1 MKLQYKLM
9 LLICSLLFIV
19 VVAIGSQFQM
29 MQANSLKE
37 QTGLRALHVAE
48 TVAAMPDLR
57 EAFSQPQPWKIIQP
71 IAEKVRI
78 KTGAEFVVVGNRE
91 GVRYSHPVP
100 ERIGKGMVGGDN
112 QPVLEGHSIISEAQG
127 SLGRSLRGKAPIF
140 DDQGKVIGIVS
151 VGFMIEDIEQEA
163 VASRQKIMLL
173 AAITLLI
180 GILGA
185 MLIAYSVK
193 RSIFG
198 LEPKEI
204 SRLYQEKWA
213 ILESIREGILAIN
226 TQGIITMA
234 NQTAVKLIGYPEKTD
249 ITGWSILD
257 IIPNSRLIEV
267 TRAGVAEYDQQM
279 VIGDNVVVVNRLPI
293 LDHKGRIIGAV
304 SSFRSK
310 SELYRLTE
318 EVTQVRKYAEAL
330 RAQTHEFS
338 NKLYM
343 ISGLIQLE
351 SYQEAIEIITRE
363 SNVQQ
368 NLIQFIMKEIPD
380 PMIGGLLIGKFNRAN
395 ELKVNFMIDREST
408 FRDIPK
414 SIDRND
420 VVTIIGNLLDNAMD
434 AVMESTST
442 DKQVSAFFTDIGDDL
457 IIEVE
462 DNGVGIPE
470 EDAEKIF
477 ELGYST
483 KGKHDRGFGLALVK
497 QAISQLQGYITFSRN
512 TSGTG
517 GTLFTV
523 VIPKQAGKDGDL
535 KYAGG
540 TIST

>member
-19 VVAIGSQFQM
+19 ILVIGFISQI
-29 MQANSLKE
+29 MQANTLKE
-37 QTGLRALHVAE
+37 QIGLRALNVAE
-48 TVAAMPDLR
+48 TVAAIPEIR
-57 EAFSQPQPWKIIQP
+57 EAFRQPEPSRIIQP
-71 IAEKVRI
+71 IAERVRI
-78 KTGAEFVVVGNRE
+78 KTGAQFVVVGNRE
-91 GVRYSHPVP
+91 GVRYSHPIP
-100 ERIGKGMVGGDN
+100 DRIGKGMVGGDN
-112 QPVLEGHSIISEAQG
+112 QPVLAGHSIISEADG
-127 SLGRSLRGKAPIF
+127 SLGRSLRGKAPIL

-151 VGFMIEDIEQEA
+151 VGFLIEDIEQEA
-163 VASRQKIMLL
+163 IPSRQKIILIG
-173 AAITLLI
+173 AVTLLV
-180 GILGA
+180 GIIGA

-204 SRLYQEKWA
+204 SRLYQEKEA

-234 NQTAVKLIGYPEKTD
+234 NQTALKIIGCSEEAD
-249 ITGWSILD
+249 ITGKSILD
-257 IIPNSRLIEV
+257 IIPNSRLLEV
-267 TRAGVAEYDQQM
+267 TRSGKAEYDQEM

-293 LDHKGRIIGAV
+293 LDHKSRIIGAV
-304 SSFRSK
+304 SSFRNK

-351 SYQEAIEIITRE
+351 SYQEAVEIITQE

-395 ELKVNFMIDREST
+395 ELKVSLTIDREST

-414 SIDRND
+414 HLDRNSL
-420 VVTIIGNLLDNAMD
+420 VTIIGNLLDNAMD
-434 AVMESTST
+434 AVLESDSSE
-442 DKQVSAFFTDIGDDL
+442 KQVTAFFTDLGDDL
-457 IIEVE
+457 IIEIE
-462 DNGVGIPE
+462 DNGIGIRD
-470 EDAEKIF
+470 EDADKIF

-483 KGKHDRGFGLALVK
+483 KGQHDRGYGLALVK
-497 QAISQLQGYITFSRN
+497 QAVTQLQGYVTFSRSS
-512 TSGTG
+512 TGMG
-517 GTLFTV
+517 GTLFTA
-523 VIPKQAGKDGDL
+523 VIPKHVEKESDQKHAG
-535 KYAGG
+535 
-540 TIST
+540 